1 MISFKSFSQI
11 DTKILLSENVARLVV
26 KDLVTYDGLLV
37 QYDVT
42 RQQIK
47 TLEDKSLT
55 LQEVIENLKL
65 QIENRNQVIKQ
76 KDEQILNYQSIS
88 DDLKKALKK
97 ERRTKKL
104 YKIGS
109 AIGVSL
115 LLSNILTK

>member
-55 LQEVIENLKL
+55 LQEVIENLKS

-115 LLSNILTK
+115 LLSNILTR

>member
-55 LQEVIENLKL
+55 LQEVIENLKS

>member
-55 LQEVIENLKL
+55 LQEVIENLRL

>member
-55 LQEVIENLKL
+55 LQEVIENLRS